1 MSIASMSIASVQ
13 RNNSTD
19 RHSVGSG
26 APSVDQWERHNV
38 VSISIFTFDGYV
50 AYTLINY
57 ASIDGELPIRPHPLE

>member
-38 VSISIFTFDGYV
+38 VSISIFIYV
-50 AYTLINY
+50 EYTLTNY
-57 ASIDGELPIRPHPLE
+57 ASIDGQLPIWPHPLE